1 MWMANTARTGKSI
14 ILRLVLLIF
23 AVYSIISL
31 FRLQLQLIELK
42 SELKEGTAYL
52 EEVNYKI
59 KESMSLLQNG
69 TEAELIEKA
78 ARERL
83 NLVFPDEQIFED
95 IN

>member
-1 MWMANTARTGKSI
+1 MANTARTGKSI

>member
-1 MWMANTARTGKSI
+1 MSGGVRGRRSI
-14 ILRLVLLIF
+14 ILRLLLLVF

-31 FRLQLQLIELK
+31 LSLQMQLIELK
-42 SELKEGTAYL
+42 SELADRTAYL
-52 EEVNYKI
+52 EEANYKI
-59 KESMSLLQNG
+59 KESLSLLENG

>member
-1 MWMANTARTGKSI
+1 MQGSVRGRKSI
-14 ILRLVLLIF
+14 ILRLLLFVF

-31 FRLQLQLIELK
+31 LSLQVQLIDLKKEL
-42 SELKEGTAYL
+42 SNRTAYL
-52 EEVNYKI
+52 EEANYKI
-59 KESMSLLQNG
+59 KESLSLLENG

>member
-1 MWMANTARTGKSI
+1 MAYRAQRRKSI
-14 ILRLVLLIF
+14 ILRLLLLAF

-31 FRLQLQLIELK
+31 LSLQMQLIELK
-42 SELKEGTAYL
+42 SELSNRQSYL
-52 EEVNYKI
+52 EEANYKI
-59 KESMSLLQNG
+59 HESLSLLENG

-83 NLVFPDEQIFED
+83 NLAYPDEQIFED

>member
-1 MWMANTARTGKSI
+1 MSNGLRTRKSI
-14 ILRLVLLIF
+14 ILRLLLLIF

-31 FRLQLQLIELK
+31 FSLQLQLVELK
-42 SELKEGTAYL
+42 GELDDRTAYL
-52 EEVNYKI
+52 EEANYKI
-59 KESMSLLQNG
+59 KESLSLLENG